1 MHFLVPFFS
10 RGSRPCHSVRLQEI
24 PFSVFVPEVVD
35 ALKVDFEAGQ
45 VSPAISHG
53 AYPVLV
59 SCFGG
64 DIFLHPTSCTSRKCL
79 NKLITTAGHRLQPNF
94 VLFLFRRS
102 GRVWHSGGAAV
113 SKLSSEVSSKGD
125 LLRRPLR
132 FVSGSGRY
140 SLPEDCRSREGDEL
154 ILELALEYDIRKLH
168 NIKNISLK

>member
-94 VLFLFRRS
+94 VLFLFRR
-102 GRVWHSGGAAV
+102 
-113 SKLSSEVSSKGD
+113 
-125 LLRRPLR
+125 PLR

-168 NIKNISLK
+168 NIKNISFK